1 MLQKLQPAGRSGTA
15 ATDAIGAYRF
25 IDTLY
30 ELQVRR
36 RERHAAPL
44 QRAMKALRQTKTSG

>member
-1 MLQKLQPAGRSGTA
+1 MLQNLQPAGRSGNA

-44 QRAMKALRQTKTSG
+44 QRAMKALRQMKTSG